1 MSEQYQILPV
11 NVPLT
16 IYQGVTFYKLWNF
29 YLPTGEAFPFFGEDG
44 YAEWTGRSMI
54 KSNYDDQSPLV
65 SLTSANGGVFFQEA
79 NGVASYGMI
88 ISAAQASALPYGNAY
103 YDIEFE
109 RLADGWVIRPQHGK
123 VTIMAEVT
131 K

>member
-16 IYQGVTFYKLWNF
+16 IYQGVTFYKVWDL
-29 YLPTGEAFPFFGEDG
+29 YLPNGETFPFFDADD
-44 YAEWTGRSMI
+44 YAMWTGRSMI
-54 KSNYDDQSPLV
+54 KSNYDDQSPLL
-65 SLTSANGGVFFQEA
+65 SLTTANGGVFIQQV
-79 NGVASYGMI
+79 NGVSYYGII
-88 ISAAQASALPYGNAY
+88 ISASQSSVLPYGNAY

-109 RLADGWVIRPQHGK
+109 RIEDGWVIRPQQGK
-123 VTIMAEVT
+123 VKIVAEVT

>member
-1 MSEQYQILPV
+1 
-11 NVPLT
+11 
-16 IYQGVTFYKLWNF
+16 
-29 YLPTGEAFPFFGEDG
+29 
-44 YAEWTGRSMI
+44 
-54 KSNYDDQSPLV
+54 
-65 SLTSANGGVFFQEA
+65 
-79 NGVASYGMI
+79 MI